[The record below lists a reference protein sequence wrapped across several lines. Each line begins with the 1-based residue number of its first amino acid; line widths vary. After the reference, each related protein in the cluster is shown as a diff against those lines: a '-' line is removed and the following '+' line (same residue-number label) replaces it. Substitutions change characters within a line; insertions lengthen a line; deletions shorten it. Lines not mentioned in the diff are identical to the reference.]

1 MNIVILGLSITSS
14 WGNGHATTYRSL
26 IKGLYKNGHSI
37 TFLERNV
44 PWYASQRDFN
54 YSELCKIFLYSN
66 LHELKSHYTD
76 LVRNADLVIVGSF
89 VPEGLKVGQWV
100 TETAEGVKA
109 FYDIDTP
116 LTLAKLCRNDFEYI
130 HPDLISKYD
139 MYLSFAGG
147 KVLDIFRREYG
158 AEFVKPLYCSVD
170 TLLYYPE
177 GIPFK
182 WDLGYL
188 GTYSA
193 DRQPQLDRLL
203 IQTARMWEKGRF
215 IVAGPQFPSSI
226 KWPENVE
233 RADHLTPAL
242 HRRFY
247 NEQKFTLNITRK
259 DMIRMGF
266 SPGVRLFEAAAC
278 AVPVI
283 SDSWEGLDD
292 FFKIDEEILVSH
304 SAEET
309 LHYLVNT
316 SIEQRDI
323 MGQKFRRR
331 VLEEH
336 TGEKRALEL
345 EHYVEEY
352 SMMNV
357 HR

>member
-14 WGNGHATTYRSL
+14 WGNVHATTYRSL
-26 IKGLYKNGHSI
+26 IKGLFKNGHRI

-44 PWYASQRDFN
+44 PWFASQRDFN
-54 YSELCKIFLYSN
+54 YSELCRIFLYSDLN
-66 LHELKSHYTD
+66 ELKSHYTQ
-76 LVRNADLVIVGSF
+76 LVREAQLVIVGSY
-89 VPEGLKVGQWV
+89 VPEGVKVGQWV

-116 LTLAKLCRNDFEYI
+116 TTLAKLTRNDFEYL

-139 MYLSFAGG
+139 MYLSFSGG
-147 KVLDIFRREYG
+147 KVIDVFRREYG
-158 AEFVKPLYCSVD
+158 SEFVKPLYGSVD
-170 TLLYYPE
+170 TSLYYPE
-177 GIPFK
+177 GVPLK

-188 GTYSA
+188 GTFSYDLQAS
-193 DRQPQLDRLL
+193 LDRLL
-203 IQTARMWEKGRF
+203 IQTARMWQRGHF
-215 IVAGPQFPSSI
+215 IVAGAQYPSSI
-226 KWPENVE
+226 KWPDNVE
-233 RADHLTPAL
+233 RAGHLPSSL

-247 NEQKFTLNITRK
+247 NEQKFTLNIPRRE
-259 DMIRMGF
+259 MMHVGH

-283 SDSWEGLDD
+283 SDYWDGLDD
-292 FFKIDEEILVSH
+292 FFRIDEEILVSH

-323 MGQKFRRR
+323 MGQRFRRR

-336 TGEKRALEL
+336 TGEKRAREL
-345 EHYVEEY
+345 EHYMEEY
-352 SMMNV
+352 SLINV